1 LAISK
6 RILGVELTPA
16 IRDLPR
22 RRRQQIGEVISAV
35 RESFGAPHLRS
46 GLGVRPAAVY
56 SNAVSAYDLTWY
68 SMLNPG
74 VPSFVDLGTHDDIPN
89 LIRTL
94 TKTSDR
100 LLAEINCA

>member
-1 LAISK
+1 
-6 RILGVELTPA
+6 LGVELTAA

-56 SNAVSAYDLTWY
+56 SNAVSAYDLTSY
-68 SMLNPG
+68 SMLNPAC
-74 VPSFVDLGTHDDIPN
+74 
-89 LIRTL
+89 R
-94 TKTSDR
+94 R
-100 LLAEINCA
+100 LSISVRMTTYQIS